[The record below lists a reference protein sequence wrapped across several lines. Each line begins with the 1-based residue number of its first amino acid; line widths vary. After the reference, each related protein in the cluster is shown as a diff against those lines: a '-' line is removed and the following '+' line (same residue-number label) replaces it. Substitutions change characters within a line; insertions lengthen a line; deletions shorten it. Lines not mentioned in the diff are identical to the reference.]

1 MANEIS
7 ILKGLHPGVVLER
20 ELQKR
25 KLSKGRFAISI
36 NEFPQTLSAI
46 IKGKRS
52 MNTSLA
58 LKIEEAL
65 HKEEGY
71 FMTLQ
76 VFYDIK
82 ELKRKSKEASSP
94 DLSLLRKVLF
104 WDTDINK
111 IDWERQKIAVILRV
125 WERGNEEERN
135 EIVRFYGK
143 EVVDAV
149 LKDKVDNKNNT
160 RHVAEKNVLEYSK
173 HTT

>member
-1 MANEIS
+1 MVNEIS

-36 NEFPQTLSAI
+36 DEYPQTLSAI
-46 IKGKRS
+46 LKGKRS

-65 HKEEGY
+65 NKEEGY

-82 ELKRKSKEASSP
+82 ELKSKSKKAQSP
-94 DLSLLRKVLF
+94 NLSILRKVLF

-111 IDWERQKIAVILRV
+111 IDWERQKKAVIERV
-125 WERGNEEERN
+125 LERGTEEEQN
-135 EIVRFYGK
+135 EIIRHYGMD
-143 EVVDAV
+143 VVNDV
-149 LKDKVDNKNNT
+149 INK
-160 RHVAEKNVLEYSK
+160 KK
-173 HTT
+173 MKQ

>member
-1 MANEIS
+1 MGNELS

-36 NEFPQTLSAI
+36 DEYPQTLSAI
-46 IKGKRS
+46 LKGKRS

-65 HKEEGY
+65 NKEEGY

-82 ELKRKSKEASSP
+82 EPKSKTKKVQSP
-94 DLSLLRKVLF
+94 NLSILRKVLF

-111 IDWERQKIAVILRV
+111 IDWERQKKAVIQRV
-125 WERGNEEERN
+125 WERGTAEERD
-135 EIVRFYGK
+135 EILRYYGLD
-143 EVVDAV
+143 VVNAV
-149 LKDKVDNKNNT
+149 LMDI
-160 RHVAEKNVLEYSK
+160 EVLEK
-173 HTT
+173 

>member
-1 MANEIS
+1 MGNELS

-36 NEFPQTLSAI
+36 DEYPQTLSAI
-46 IKGKRS
+46 LKGKRS

-65 HKEEGY
+65 NKEEGY

-82 ELKRKSKEASSP
+82 ELKSKAKEAQSP
-94 DLSLLRKVLF
+94 NLSILRKVLF

-111 IDWERQKIAVILRV
+111 IDWKRQKKAVIQRV
-125 WERGNEEERN
+125 WERGTEEEQN
-135 EIVRFYGK
+135 EIIRYYGMD
-143 EVVDAV
+143 VVNSV
-149 LKDKVDNKNNT
+149 INKVNIKQ
-160 RHVAEKNVLEYSK
+160 
-173 HTT
+173 

>member
-1 MANEIS
+1 MVNEIS

-36 NEFPQTLSAI
+36 DEYPQTLSAI
-46 IKGKRS
+46 LKGKRS

-65 HKEEGY
+65 NKEEGY
-71 FMTLQ
+71 FMMLQ

-82 ELKRKSKEASSP
+82 EIKGKAKKTQSP
-94 DLSLLRKVLF
+94 NLSILRKVLF

-111 IDWERQKIAVILRV
+111 IDWERQKKAVIERV
-125 WERGNEEERN
+125 WERGTEEEQN
-135 EIVRFYGK
+135 EIIRYYGMD
-143 EVVDAV
+143 VVNDV
-149 LKDKVDNKNNT
+149 INK
-160 RHVAEKNVLEYSK
+160 KK
-173 HTT
+173 MKQ

>member
-1 MANEIS
+1 MVNEIS

-36 NEFPQTLSAI
+36 DEYPQTLSAI
-46 IKGKRS
+46 LNGKRS

-65 HKEEGY
+65 NKEEGY

-82 ELKRKSKEASSP
+82 ELKSKAKKAQSP
-94 DLSLLRKVLF
+94 NLSILRKVLF

-111 IDWERQKIAVILRV
+111 IDWERQKKAVIERV
-125 WERGNEEERN
+125 WERGTEEEQN
-135 EIVRFYGK
+135 EIIRYYGMD
-143 EVVDAV
+143 VVNAV
-149 LKDKVDNKNNT
+149 INKVHD
-160 RHVAEKNVLEYSK
+160 
-173 HTT
+173 

>member
-1 MANEIS
+1 MGNELS

-25 KLSKGRFAISI
+25 KLSKGRFAMSI
-36 NEFPQTLSAI
+36 DEYPQTLSAI
-46 IKGKRS
+46 LKGKRS

-65 HKEEGY
+65 NKEEGY

-82 ELKRKSKEASSP
+82 ELKSKPKKAQSP
-94 DLSLLRKVLF
+94 NLSILRKVLF

-111 IDWERQKIAVILRV
+111 IDWERQKKAVIQRV
-125 WERGNEEERN
+125 WERGTEEEQN
-135 EIVRFYGK
+135 EIIRYYGMD
-143 EVVDAV
+143 VVNTV
-149 LKDKVDNKNNT
+149 INKVNIKQ
-160 RHVAEKNVLEYSK
+160 
-173 HTT
+173 

>member
-1 MANEIS
+1 MVNEIS
-7 ILKGLHPGVVLER
+7 LLKGLHPGVVLER

-36 NEFPQTLSAI
+36 DEYPQTLSAI

-65 HKEEGY
+65 NKEEGY
-71 FMTLQ
+71 FMMLQ

-82 ELKRKSKEASSP
+82 EIKGKAKKTQIP
-94 DLSLLRKVLF
+94 NLSILRKVLF

-111 IDWERQKIAVILRV
+111 IDWERQKKAVIERV
-125 WERGNEEERN
+125 WERGTEEEQN
-135 EIVRFYGK
+135 EIIRYYGMD
-143 EVVDAV
+143 VVNDV
-149 LKDKVDNKNNT
+149 INK
-160 RHVAEKNVLEYSK
+160 KK
-173 HTT
+173 MKQ